1 MVAVSTEEGYSIF
14 ELLGSDS
21 VEVEDLVSWQDD
33 TSLGHTILKNI
44 SQEETFEVYF
54 QNHHVPQSQL
64 NKQLDLA

>member
-33 TSLGHTILKNI
+33 TCLGHTILKNI
-44 SQEETFEVYF
+44 WQEETFEVYF
-54 QNHHVPQSQL
+54 QNHHVSQSQL
-64 NKQLDLA
+64 NKQLLK